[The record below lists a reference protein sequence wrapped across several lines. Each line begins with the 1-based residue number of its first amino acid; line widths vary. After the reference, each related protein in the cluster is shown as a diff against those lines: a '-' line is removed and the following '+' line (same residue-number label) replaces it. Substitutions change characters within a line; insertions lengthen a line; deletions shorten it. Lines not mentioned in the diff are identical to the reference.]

1 MRYTTLS
8 AATSATVA
16 AAASAL
22 TRTAAAA
29 AAAAAAAVC
38 LSVFILS
45 VSRRRQIITTKFN
58 GSAGRVLASGP
69 VEQGFESTRGR
80 VLGLFFRCLFFSYT
94 RMGFVHRVRSFI
106 LSQNIPVCR
115 QIEGKFEC

>member
-69 VEQGFESTRGR
+69 VEQGFESTWGQ
-80 VLGLFFRCLFFSYT
+80 VLVSFPLLIFGLYKNQYD
-94 RMGFVHRVRSFI
+94 FVSF
-106 LSQNIPVCR
+106 Q
-115 QIEGKFEC
+115 